1 MFRYTLELTQY
12 NRSDEQNFVPLR
24 HFLETSPVGEYVCTV
39 QRKQRRR
46 TTPQNK
52 YLWGVVYPM
61 LLTGLQ
67 QAGWEFTNCEQVH
80 HFFKQQVAGEH
91 IINYKTGEV
100 VTLPNSTAA
109 MTTQEFETYVDRLRR
124 YAEQYLNIEI
134 PEPNHNENEILR
146 M

>member
-12 NRSDEQNFVPLR
+12 NRRDEQNFVPLR

-80 HFFKQQVAGEH
+80 QFFKQQVAGEH
-91 IINYKTGEV
+91 VINYKTGEV

-109 MTTQEFETYVDRLRR
+109 MTTQEFETYVDRLRN
-124 YAEQYLNIEI
+124 YSAQYLDIAI
-134 PEPNHNENEILR
+134 PEPQNETLQ
-146 M
+146 